1 MASTGATA
9 PGSAAGTSWTNAS
22 NALAEDASY
31 ATYSI
36 SPGGSSSV
44 LQLTQFG
51 FAVPTGATING
62 VEAVIKANYSTGDG
76 CQLTTIRLLIG
87 GSASGNTK
95 GPQAL
100 TTSNTN
106 YTFGGAADLW
116 GLTPTVAQVNATNFG
131 VQVAGQ
137 EIGGENGTIVRID
150 FVSINVYYTVP
161 ALGKF
166 VNTMIAR
173 MRRN

>member
-9 PGSAAGTSWTNAS
+9 PGAASGTGWTTAS
-22 NALAEDASY
+22 NALAADAAY

-36 SPGGSSSV
+36 TPAGSSNV
-44 LQLTQFG
+44 LQLTEFG
-51 FAVPTGATING
+51 FAIPATATIDG
-62 VEAVIKANYSTGDG
+62 IEGVIKANYSTGDG
-76 CQLTTIRLLIG
+76 CQLITIRLLIG
-87 GSASGNTK
+87 GVAAGDTK

-100 TTSNTN
+100 TTTNTN

-116 GLTPTVAQVNATNFG
+116 GLTPTVAQVNATDFG